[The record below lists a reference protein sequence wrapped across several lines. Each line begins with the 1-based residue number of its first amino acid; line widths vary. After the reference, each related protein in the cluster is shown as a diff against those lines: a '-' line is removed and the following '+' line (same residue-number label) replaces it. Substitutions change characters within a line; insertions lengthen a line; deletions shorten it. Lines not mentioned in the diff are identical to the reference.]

1 MKLRG
6 PWLDDSSRDVINQ
19 DCLDLALSAFPN
31 RSPYVWLVGEES
43 AQLQSGLVQSSVH
56 VKALDIDVHPIKAF
70 DTALAE
76 SGRPDMVVM
85 LNSLD
90 RCRRT
95 LHEPDYVALLTWLR
109 TNCDLALLEAPR
121 DPIAP
126 GFVELGP
133 YEVTDIVKVFPYV
146 LEHASSTS
154 HRSLV
159 PPRLIASSRW
169 SWESGSWTEHL
180 SAPLL
185 HHGKSASSKTLE
197 LASDA
202 ILKQDA
208 VCDDYNQVSDVV
220 REARFL
226 SSASQDECALLRLPR
241 ILRFEPGRC
250 VNTLVREKVP
260 GSPITETDGEARA
273 EVIAAVIDLAQ
284 RYSRAGIFH
293 NDVRPWNV
301 LWDGNQA
308 SFIDFAGVADFEDD
322 TEGLPQILA
331 LNATLATIT
340 FPAEASR
347 IPFAEYA
354 WTLWGSTDICK
365 RHGVADLMDRP
376 WRQLAHTTP
385 VIDHSETSRR
395 FSEAF
400 LISLLAL
407 QKTALQP

>member
-19 DCLDLALSAFPN
+19 ECLDLALSAFPDH
-31 RSPYVWLVGEES
+31 SPYIWLVGEEP
-43 AQLQSGLVQSSVH
+43 AQLQSSLAQSSVH
-56 VKALDIDVHPIKAF
+56 VRAFDIDIHPLAAF
-70 DTALAE
+70 DNALVE
-76 SGRPDMVVM
+76 SGRPDIVVM
-85 LNSLD
+85 LDSLD
-90 RCRRT
+90 RYRRT
-95 LHEPDYVALLTWLR
+95 LHAPDYVALLTWLR

-133 YEVTDIVKVFPYV
+133 YEVTDIVKIFPHV
-146 LEHASSTS
+146 LEHVSSTS

-159 PPRLIASSRW
+159 PPRLIASSLW

-180 SAPLL
+180 SAPLV
-185 HHGKSASSKTLE
+185 HHGGFGNSKTLE
-197 LASDA
+197 LASDV

-208 VCDDYNQVSDVV
+208 VCEDYNQISDVA
-220 REARFL
+220 REAQFL

-241 ILRFEPGRC
+241 VLRFEPGRC
-250 VNTLVREKVP
+250 VNILVREKVP

-273 EVIAAVIDLAQ
+273 EVTAAVIELAQ
-284 RYSRAGIFH
+284 RYSRAGLFH

-331 LNATLATIT
+331 LNATLAAMA

-354 WTLWGSTDICK
+354 WTLWGSTDMCK
-365 RHGVADLMDRP
+365 RHSVADLMDRP

-385 VIDHSETSRR
+385 VIDHSETSRH

-407 QKTALQP
+407 QKTVLQR